1 MRALERKLVR
11 DLWQMKGQALA
22 ISLVIAAGVAMFLLS
37 LSTFDSLRLTQETYY
52 DRQRFADV
60 FASLNRG
67 PRWLEE
73 EIAAIPGVAQVETRV
88 VRDVTLDVEG
98 LSEPAVGRLISVPEY
113 RPPTLNA
120 VFLRSGRYL
129 NPGRP
134 DEVLVNEPF
143 AKAHGMG
150 PGDTVAAVI
159 NGRRRQLE
167 IVGTVLS
174 PEYVYG
180 VRPGELMP
188 DDARFGVFWM
198 GHRAL
203 ASAFDMEGAF
213 NDVALSLMP
222 GASEAE
228 VIDRLDRLLA
238 PYGGLGA
245 IPRALQVSHWY
256 LNNELEG
263 LRGSGIVIPIIF
275 LGVAAFLLNVVL
287 SRMVS
292 VQREQIAALKALGY
306 SNLDVGLHF
315 GQWSLAVSL
324 LGGIL
329 GTAAGGWLG
338 HALTELYT
346 QYFRFPI
353 LEYRLPVGVVITA
366 LLISLGA
373 AVLGAVSSVGRAV
386 RLPPAEAM
394 RPEPP
399 ATYRRTLV
407 ERIGIGRL
415 LSPAARMVLRNL
427 ERQPLRSLLSVVG
440 IAFAAAIMVVGSF
453 SLDALEVVIDLQFN
467 AAQRQD
473 VTLNFVQPL
482 SSSALEDVRSLPA
495 VLSAEPTRAVPVR
508 LRAGHRSRQTAVMGV
523 LPGASL
529 QRVVDIQG
537 RPIQLPSEGLVLSSK
552 LASLIGVGVGDL
564 VTLEV
569 LEGRRPVR
577 RVPVAALVDEFIGTS
592 VYMNLDALHRLLGEG
607 GTLSGAVMSI
617 DEAGADTLYRR
628 LKATPAV
635 AGVALKRAAI
645 ENFRKTIAENI
656 GLMTTFNLLF
666 SCIIA
671 FGVIYNGA
679 RISLSERGRDLASLR
694 VMGFTRQEISLI
706 LLGELAVLT
715 AVATPLGLVL
725 GRALAGLTA
734 AIYDNELF
742 RLPVVVASRTY
753 ALATLTVLA
762 ASLVSGL
769 VVRRRLDHLD
779 LVAVLKT
786 RE

>member
-1 MRALERKLVR
+1 MRALERKLLR

-37 LSTFDSLRLTQETYY
+37 FSTFDSLSLTQQTYY
-52 DRQRFADV
+52 ERQRFADV
-60 FASLNRG
+60 FASLKRA

-73 EIAAIPGVAQVETRV
+73 EIAAIPGVARVETRV
-88 VRDVTLDVEG
+88 VRDVTLDVPD
-98 LSEPAVGRLISVPEY
+98 LAEPAVGRLISVPEY
-113 RPPTLNA
+113 RRPALND

-143 AKAHGMG
+143 ASAHGMG
-150 PGDTVAAVI
+150 PGDSVAAVI

-188 DDARFGVFWM
+188 DDERFGVFWM
-198 GHRAL
+198 DRKAL
-203 ASAFDMEGAF
+203 ASAFDMEGGF
-213 NDVALSLMP
+213 NDLALSLMP
-222 GASEAE
+222 GASEDE
-228 VIDRLDRLLA
+228 VIDRLDRLLE

-245 IPRALQVSHWY
+245 IPRALQVSNWY
-256 LNNELEG
+256 LNNELKG
-263 LRGSGIVIPIIF
+263 LRGSAIVVPIIF

-287 SRMVS
+287 SRLVS

-306 SNLDVGLHF
+306 SNRAVGFHF
-315 GQWSLAVSL
+315 SQWSFAVCL
-324 LGGIL
+324 VGGIL
-329 GTAAGGWLG
+329 GGAAGGWLG

-353 LEYRLPVGVVITA
+353 LEYRLSPWI
-366 LLISLGA
+366 
-373 AVLGAVSSVGRAV
+373 VLGALAISLAAAVVGALASVRRAV
-386 RLPPAEAM
+386 QLPPAEAM

-399 ATYRRTLV
+399 AAFRQTLF
-407 ERIGIGRL
+407 ERLGVGRL
-415 LSPAARMVLRNL
+415 LSPAGRMIVRNL
-427 ERQPLRSLLSVVG
+427 ERQPVRSLLSVVG

-453 SLDALEVVIDLQFN
+453 SLDALEVVVDLQFN

-473 VTLNFVQPL
+473 VTLTFAQPV
-482 SSSALEDVRSLPA
+482 SAEALYDVRSLPS
-495 VLSAEPTRAVPVR
+495 VLSAEPLRSVPVR
-508 LRAGHRSRQTAVMGV
+508 LRAGHRSRQTAITG
-523 LPGASL
+523 LPAEGSL
-529 QRVVDIQG
+529 DRVVDLHG
-537 RPIQLPSEGLVLSSK
+537 RPVRLPAEGLVLSQK
-552 LASLIGVGVGDL
+552 LASLLAVGVGDSL
-564 VTLEV
+564 GLEV
-569 LEGRRPVR
+569 LEGRRQKLS
-577 RVPVAALVDEFIGTS
+577 VPVAATVDEFLGTS
-592 VYMNLDALHRLLGEG
+592 AYMSLDALHRLLGEG
-607 GTLSGAVMSI
+607 GALSGAALAV
-617 DEAGADTLYRR
+617 DEAGADTLYHR
-628 LKATPAV
+628 LKLTPVV
-635 AGVALKRAAI
+635 AGVALKSAAI

-725 GRALAGLTA
+725 GRLLAGLTA

-753 ALATLTVLA
+753 ALAALTVLA
-762 ASLVSGL
+762 ASLLSGL